1 MKKIGA
7 KWMWLIMPIIMLIL
21 TSLQFYDQS
30 NPSLSLVGL
39 TFLTMKT
46 IEYSLRGQASEMVW
60 VMLDYESRFI
70 GKELI
75 NLFAN
80 RLGKSATAIFLFL
93 LTIQIEKDGMGLLR
107 KFAVNG
113 SIVLAFLW
121 LVCTIRVVRL
131 IPSK

>member
-1 MKKIGA
+1 
-7 KWMWLIMPIIMLIL
+7 MLIL